1 MVDGRVDR
9 GAVELDRRVE
19 EREPLVVLDDL
30 GQHLLRRGC
39 GEAVVDGRPELG
51 EGREA
56 LVERERGGAE
66 AKLPV
71 AVDRVVDRVVEG
83 GVPRGDVGAE
93 RAQGLVR
100 LARRDDGRHVGGVEV
115 DVS

>member
-1 MVDGRVDR
+1 MTGPAFVASLADFGERVALVDDSGERVTY
-9 GAVELDRRVE
+9 AELDRRVE

-71 AVDRVVDRVVEG
+71 AVFLYVLRVEYG
-83 GVPRGDVGAE
+83 
-93 RAQGLVR
+93 
-100 LARRDDGRHVGGVEV
+100 
-115 DVS
+115 